1 MAGSEYDVVVIG
13 SGVGGLTSAALLAK
27 QGMRVLV
34 LEQSDRIGGCC
45 SNYDHE
51 GFKPDV
57 GAIFVIARE
66 MYDPLFELLDMRLE
80 DHLEF
85 TLLDPVYDA
94 VLGDGSRY
102 ILPREV
108 EAMGEVVGSISPGD
122 VDGYRRWCRDMDK
135 LFKAYLK
142 AMAASPRDLESV
154 LSFERLARMGLGVE
168 QMMAAPKAIR
178 FALTNLEKLVNGYFR
193 HDHLRILFG
202 WENLYAALP
211 ASRCLGAFS
220 MMTYFGRMGYYYPKG
235 GMIAIPRAL
244 DRIMQSFGA
253 EIRYGAPV
261 EKILLKN
268 GRAGG
273 VRLAD
278 GEEIPARAVLS
289 NIHTRTTYLDLV
301 GEDNLPRQA
310 VRAIR
315 NQPCSIPA
323 PTFYLGLSGKLDS
336 VRSHMSVILPDK
348 KRFDNIWTNYYD
360 RGLLYRPDDGG
371 FLVTCASH
379 DDPELAPEGKQVLS
393 VIYVAPYKLQYYDWD
408 QVGEEWAWECVD
420 NLEKRAFP
428 GLRSKVEWMDSVTPL
443 ELERRLRLPEGAFFG
458 LEMSGTN
465 MGPFRP
471 NWRSHIVKGLY
482 LAGQCTNPGGGV
494 PLVMLSGIHASS
506 CLVKDWKVALTQAR
520 RLMVRSPSSPYSHSQ
535 EDRSM
540 PRAIS

>member
-1 MAGSEYDVVVIG
+1 MAGSGYDVAVIG
-13 SGVGGLTSAALLAK
+13 SGVGGLTAAALLAK
-27 QGMRVLV
+27 QGLRVLV
-34 LEQSDRIGGCC
+34 LEQSERIGGCC
-45 SNYDHE
+45 SNYDHA

-66 MYDPLFELLDMRLE
+66 MYDPLFDLLGMRLE

-85 TLLDPVYDA
+85 SLLDPVYDA

-102 ILPREV
+102 LLPREL
-108 EAMGEVVGSISPGD
+108 EAMEEVVRSINPAD
-122 VDGYRRWCRDMDK
+122 VDGYHRWCRDMGK
-135 LFKAYLK
+135 VFEAYRR
-142 AMAASPRDLESV
+142 AMDASPRDLESL
-154 LSFERLARMGLGVE
+154 LSPERLLRMGAGRAQLAALPV
-168 QMMAAPKAIR
+168 MAKHMSR
-178 FALTNLEKLVNGYFR
+178 NLEKLVNGYFR
-193 HDHLRILFG
+193 HDHLRVLFG

-211 ASRCLGAFS
+211 AHRCLGAFS
-220 MMTYFGRMGYYYPKG
+220 LITYFGRMGYYYPKG
-235 GMIAIPRAL
+235 GMVAIPRAL

-253 EIRYGAPV
+253 EIRYGSPV
-261 EKILLKN
+261 VKIILKD
-268 GRAGG
+268 GRARG

-289 NIHTRTTYLDLV
+289 NVHTRTTYLDLV
-301 GEDNLPRQA
+301 GEENLPRRA
-310 VRAIR
+310 VRAVR

-336 VRSHMSVILPDK
+336 VRSHMSVVLPDK
-348 KRFDNIWTNYYD
+348 RRFDGIWTNYYD

-379 DDPELAPEGKQVLS
+379 DDPGLAPEGKQVLS

-408 QVGEEWAWECVD
+408 RVGEEWAWECVD

-471 NWRSHIVKGLY
+471 NWRSRVVGGLY

-506 CLVKDWKVALTQAR
+506 CLVRDWKGL
-520 RLMVRSPSSPYSHSQ
+520 
-535 EDRSM
+535 
-540 PRAIS
+540 